1 MFSRMWERAAD
12 QKATVTVD
20 APSGQLGLIL
30 SSSASGP
37 TVNAL
42 RPSSPLLLDVRVG
55 WKLIKIDGVDV
66 GTRDAHAAAA
76 MLDHAIDRKRV
87 LTFIDP
93 ERLMASLINPAAN
106 HAPPPPSGTIVVH
119 APSGRLGLTLATS
132 GGSPTVAGVRAASP
146 LAHRVALGWRLLAV
160 DGIDVSRAGHLEA
173 IRVLTERE
181 GAPRT
186 LTFDAGRRARPWVGA
201 VAHQMLYPAFL
212 VGLIAFLVAFVQLLA
227 PGLLAE
233 QLERLQGR
241 PPSASR
247 G

>member
-1 MFSRMWERAAD
+1 MWERAAD

-132 GGSPTVAGVRAASP
+132 GGSP
-146 LAHRVALGWRLLAV
+146 
-160 DGIDVSRAGHLEA
+160 EQ
-173 IRVLTERE
+173 TE
-181 GAPRT
+181 
-186 LTFDAGRRARPWVGA
+186 
-201 VAHQMLYPAFL
+201 
-212 VGLIAFLVAFVQLLA
+212 
-227 PGLLAE
+227 
-233 QLERLQGR
+233 
-241 PPSASR
+241 SASSLTVTAQVACGHAAAPAAR
-247 G
+247 QPCGAAIA